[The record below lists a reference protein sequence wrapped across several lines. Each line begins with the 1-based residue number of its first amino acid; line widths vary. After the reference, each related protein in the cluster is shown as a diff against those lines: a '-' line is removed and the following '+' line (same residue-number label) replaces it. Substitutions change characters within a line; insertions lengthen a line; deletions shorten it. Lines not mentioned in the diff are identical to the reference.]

1 MTAKN
6 LNALAALAAIL
17 VIAYLVLDR
26 SESNRPVSDT
36 LIPELKSQIND
47 VTSLGAR
54 NASGTVTIRR
64 SDDAWVVVE
73 REGYAADMAR
83 LRDVLV
89 SIADAKIIER
99 KTSDPE
105 KYHLIGV
112 SDPSDANSESTEL
125 TISGDGFEYSIII
138 GATAQTVFRYVRMAD
153 AEQSVLIDQNP
164 DVPGDAA
171 EWLADALVDIDAE
184 RVQQVIISHADGEEF
199 VVEKPSTEAANYA
212 VVNIPDGRELSYP
225 SVANEI
231 GAALAELTLDDVR
244 PKPVGDL
251 KPGTTTMIRTF
262 DGLQIV
268 AMIYERDDA
277 IWISIVADA
286 AEEAEAGIQD
296 EVAGINTRLA
306 AWQFAIPDHKTNLLK
321 RRMEDLLKTVE

>member
-26 SESNRPVSDT
+26 SENNRPVSDS

-54 NASGTVTIRR
+54 NAGGSVTVRR
-64 SDDAWVVVE
+64 SDDVWMVVE
-73 REGYAADMAR
+73 REGYAADIAK
-83 LRDVLV
+83 LRDLLV
-89 SIADAKIIER
+89 SIADAKIVER

-112 SDPSDANSESTEL
+112 NDPSDENSESTEL

-138 GATAQTVFRYVRMAD
+138 GATAQTVYRYARMAG
-153 AEQSVLIDQNP
+153 AEQSVLIDQDP
-164 DVPGDAA
+164 DVPGDVGD
-171 EWLADALVDIDAE
+171 WLADALVDIDVE
-184 RVQQVIISHADGEEF
+184 RVRQVIISHADGEEF
-199 VVEKPSTEAANYA
+199 VIEKPSTEAANYD

-244 PKPVGDL
+244 PKPEGDL
-251 KPGTTTMIRTF
+251 APGTRATIRTF
-262 DGLQIV
+262 DGLQID
-268 AMIYERDDA
+268 AMIFDHDDK
-277 IWISIVADA
+277 IWISIVALA
-286 AEEAEAGIQD
+286 AEEAETEVQD
-296 EVAGINTRLA
+296 EVAGINARLA
-306 AWQFAIPDHKTNLLK
+306 AWQYSIPDHKANLLK
-321 RRMEDLLKTVE
+321 RRLEDLLKTVE

>member
-26 SESNRPVSDT
+26 SENNRPASDT
-36 LIPELKSQIND
+36 LIPELKSQLND

-73 REGYAADMAR
+73 REGYAADMAK
-83 LRDVLV
+83 LRDLLV

-99 KTSDPE
+99 KTNDPE

-112 SDPSDANSESTEL
+112 NDPSDENSESTEL
-125 TISGDGFEYSIII
+125 TISGDGFEYGIIL
-138 GATAQTVFRYVRMAD
+138 GATAQTVYRYARIAN
-153 AEQSVLIDQNP
+153 AEQSVLIDQDP
-164 DVPGDAA
+164 DVPGDAGD
-171 EWLADALVDIDAE
+171 WLADALVDIDAE

-199 VVEKPSTEAANYA
+199 VIEKPTAETANYDI
-212 VVNIPDGRELSYP
+212 VDIPDGRELSYP

-244 PKPVGDL
+244 PKPEGAL
-251 KPGTTTMIRTF
+251 EPGTTTTIRTF

-268 AMIYERDDA
+268 AMTYEHDNA

-286 AEEAEAGIQD
+286 AEEAETEIQD
-296 EVAGINTRLA
+296 EVTRVNTRLA
-306 AWQFAIPDHKTNLLK
+306 AWQYAIPDHKANLLK
-321 RRMEDLLKTVE
+321 RRLEDLLKTVE